1 MQSSKQRLAVGLIGL
16 ATLFVGTGAIA
27 QEAPLRI
34 QSRRAVPQ
42 STSPQ
47 RTAPQR
53 TAPPSATIVAEPL
66 QPVVPH
72 VTQIAPQ
79 IPPRPEMCVPDY
91 SWFDY
96 EQWEWICVGHL

>member
-1 MQSSKQRLAVGLIGL
+1 MNSTQRRLAVGLIGL
-16 ATLFVGTGAIA
+16 ATLFAGTGAIA
-27 QEAPLRI
+27 QETSMRI
-34 QSRRAVPQ
+34 QSQRTLV
-42 STSPQ
+42 PQ
-47 RTAPQR
+47 RTAPQ
-53 TAPPSATIVAEPL
+53 SAIVAVPV
-66 QPVVPH
+66 QPVVPQ